1 MIKSIL
7 ICDSQGY
14 PFYSKQF
21 DSNLGEIDSTI
32 FSGLIS
38 AMGAIGKEL
47 FKEDIATISYGEKY
61 EITIITKELF
71 GDYKKSIYFVYII
84 QGERDLKLMRQLST
98 NIFIETKQ
106 VLKVPNSAISD
117 IQEKVDN
124 ILVKIQ

>member
-14 PFYSKQF
+14 PFYSKNF
-21 DSNLGEIDSTI
+21 DSNLGEIDPTI

-38 AMGAIGKEL
+38 AIGAIGKEL

-71 GDYKKSIYFVYII
+71 GDRKSIYFVFLL

-98 NIFIETKQ
+98 NIFIETKH
-106 VLKVPNSAISD
+106 VLKDPNSAILD
-117 IQEKVDN
+117 IKERVDK